1 MRILYLSLIMI
12 ASLFFSCSSD
22 QHERLTSPDG
32 LISIT
37 INCKNH
43 TPYYNITYRGDT
55 VIKPSH
61 MGFNIKDMEPL
72 QGNFAIIKS
81 ERNHTKTQ
89 WKQPWG
95 ENKIVTDHH
104 NSIKIYLKERGENAR
119 YINIE
124 MRAFND
130 GVAFRY
136 EFPHQKNLTNF
147 TISDELT
154 TFTVS
159 GNPTTWWAPAD
170 YDSYEKLYNKTPLE
184 EAKWVATPVT
194 MKLND
199 NCYISIHEADLI
211 DFADMTLK
219 QDETGALKADLTPW
233 GNGDKVRT
241 EAPRHTPWRTIQI
254 SPTAAKLVESTMIL
268 NLNEPSK
275 IEDTEW
281 IKPMK
286 YIGVWW
292 GMHLGTETWHA
303 GPRHGANTENALK
316 HIDFAAENNIQGVV
330 FEGWNAGWENWGGK
344 DAFDHITPAKDF
356 DLLKVAQYAK
366 DKGVMII
373 GHHETG
379 GDIPAYEEYMK
390 DAFTLCRDL
399 GINAVKTGYAGGIYP
414 RGEYHHGQFMVN
426 HYRKVVETAAKYHI
440 MLDVHEPIKPTGER
454 RTWPNMMTRE
464 GVRGMEWNAW
474 SEGNPPSHTVI
485 LPFTRGL
492 AGPTDYTPGTF
503 DVLFTNAGEREKWN
517 SDDISKTRVHT
528 TISKQLANFVIL
540 YSPLQMAS
548 DLIKNYENHP
558 AFKFIADYNAD
569 IDESKVLNGEIG
581 EYITIARRA
590 GEEWFLGS
598 ATNEEARTITIT
610 TDFLD
615 ANKPY
620 SAIIYRDA
628 DDANWQNNPTAYV
641 IENIAITK
649 DSTLE
654 LKLAPG
660 GGQAIHFKPI
670 KQ

>member
-1 MRILYLSLIMI
+1 
-12 ASLFFSCSSD
+12 
-22 QHERLTSPDG
+22 
-32 LISIT
+32 
-37 INCKNH
+37 
-43 TPYYNITYRGDT
+43 
-55 VIKPSH
+55 
-61 MGFNIKDMEPL
+61 
-72 QGNFAIIKS
+72 
-81 ERNHTKTQ
+81 
-89 WKQPWG
+89 
-95 ENKIVTDHH
+95 
-104 NSIKIYLKERGENAR
+104 
-119 YINIE
+119 
-124 MRAFND
+124 
-130 GVAFRY
+130 
-136 EFPHQKNLTNF
+136 
-147 TISDELT
+147 
-154 TFTVS
+154 
-159 GNPTTWWAPAD
+159 
-170 YDSYEKLYNKTPLE
+170 
-184 EAKWVATPVT
+184 
-194 MKLND
+194 
-199 NCYISIHEADLI
+199 
-211 DFADMTLK
+211 
-219 QDETGALKADLTPW
+219 
-233 GNGDKVRT
+233 
-241 EAPRHTPWRTIQI
+241 
-254 SPTAAKLVESTMIL
+254 
-268 NLNEPSK
+268 
-275 IEDTEW
+275 
-281 IKPMK
+281 
-286 YIGVWW
+286 
-292 GMHLGTETWHA
+292 
-303 GPRHGANTENALK
+303 
-316 HIDFAAENNIQGVV
+316 
-330 FEGWNAGWENWGGK
+330 
-344 DAFDHITPAKDF
+344 
-356 DLLKVAQYAK
+356 
-366 DKGVMII
+366 
-373 GHHETG
+373 
-379 GDIPAYEEYMK
+379 
-390 DAFTLCRDL
+390 
-399 GINAVKTGYAGGIYP
+399 
-414 RGEYHHGQFMVN
+414 
-426 HYRKVVETAAKYHI
+426 

-654 LKLAPG
+654 LKLASG